1 MMYIDILGYIAG
13 LLVVLSLLPQA
24 IKSWRT
30 KSTKDVSLWR
40 YIIYSVGLVLWIAYA
55 SIIHNGPVALMNSI
69 GLVLALSILYLKIR
83 HG

>member
-1 MMYIDILGYIAG
+1 MTYIDILGYAAG

-24 IKSWRT
+24 IKSWKT

-40 YIIYSVGLVLWIAYA
+40 YIIYSTGLILWITYA
-55 SIIHNGPVALMNSI
+55 AIIHNGPVALMNSV
-69 GLVLALSILYLKIR
+69 GLALALSILYLKIR